1 MVLKQPD
8 INVAKQMLADWWLNN
23 STISSLELK
32 EELRRDYPDYMWN
45 QQWVSWFLGQTDHP
59 YEDVGAYKIYHIN
72 STILSA
78 NYQQLLPTAAV
89 TTTSPLYPVSIDSL
103 DDLGEDYHGIRLT
116 KEKIKSLL
124 KDRFITDFTDF
135 DGCFENSGWVFTG
148 KYTADNKK
156 IYVWIQNYEY
166 FSRSKQ
172 QILRLSEISRQHSK
186 NALLKR
192 YPNVTIEYLVNNP
205 FSEASKL
212 FKHFSA

>member
-59 YEDVGAYKIYHIN
+59 YEDVGTYKIYHIN

-156 IYVWIQNYEY
+156 IYVWIHNYEY

-172 QILRLSEISRQHSK
+172 QILRLSEISKPHLR

-212 FKHFSA
+212 LKHFSI

>member
-32 EELRRDYPDYMWN
+32 EELRRDYPDHVWT
-45 QQWVSWFLGQTDHP
+45 QQWTSWFLGEQGLHFD
-59 YEDVGAYKIYHIN
+59 DNGVYKVYY
-72 STILSA
+72 A
-78 NYQQLLPTAAV
+78 QQVLPTNTTTVTAV
-89 TTTSPLYPVSIDSL
+89 TTVAVSFPVTIDNL
-103 DDLGEDYHGIRLT
+103 DDLGQDYHGTRFT
-116 KEKIKSLL
+116 KEKIKNMLR
-124 KDRFITDFTDF
+124 DEGITDFTDF

-172 QILRLSEISRQHSK
+172 QILRLSEISRPHLK

-212 FKHFSA
+212 LKHFSV